1 MLIEGFDGA
10 ISDTRHGFP
19 AIKMKKVRGLNGIGP
34 YTGVI
39 RFAGS

>member
-10 ISDTRHGFP
+10 ISDTRPSFP
-19 AIKMKKVRGLNGIGP
+19 EIMKKVRGLNGIGP